1 MDTMKKGIPC
11 FDYNETG
18 KKNQTSIYYS
28 FVSGD
33 EEIPSHF
40 RVSLGDVDPMTGEAI
55 TDVTFFQQYHTQRNH
70 EIYLNKKAVAAAPT
84 SSEAKKLRRELRKKL
99 AADFERDNGYPPDKA
114 MLNWLM
120 RNSAPK
126 NYRRMLDAKL
136 QHGEQTLADIL
147 PEMAD
152 PAAERALCAVEEEKD
167 TSLDRFAETLDGLE
181 KDVFL
186 MLQMEADGVDVRGM
200 GRQLAAKWNRDK
212 SMISKAKLSIG
223 RKLLVWLKETADKDF

>member
-1 MDTMKKGIPC
+1 MKKGIPC

-40 RVSLGDVDPMTGEAI
+40 RVSLGDVDPLTGEAI

-84 SSEAKKLRRELRKKL
+84 SSEAKLRRELRKKL

-136 QHGEQTLADIL
+136 QHGEQTLADVL

-186 MLQMEADGVDVRGM
+186 MLPAVWAGSWPLNGI
-200 GRQLAAKWNRDK
+200 G
-212 SMISKAKLSIG
+212 ISP
-223 RKLLVWLKETADKDF
+223 

>member
-1 MDTMKKGIPC
+1 MKKGIPC
-11 FDYNETG
+11 FDYYETG
-18 KKNQTSIYYS
+18 KKKQTSIYYS

-40 RVSLGDVDPMTGEAI
+40 RVSLGDVDPLTGEAI

-84 SSEAKKLRRELRKKL
+84 SREAKLRRELRKKL
-99 AADFERDNGYPPDKA
+99 AAEFERDNGYPPDKA

-167 TSLDRFAETLDGLE
+167 TSLNRFAETLDGLE
-181 KDVFL
+181 KDVF
-186 MLQMEADGVDVRGM
+186 
-200 GRQLAAKWNRDK
+200 
-212 SMISKAKLSIG
+212 
-223 RKLLVWLKETADKDF
+223 